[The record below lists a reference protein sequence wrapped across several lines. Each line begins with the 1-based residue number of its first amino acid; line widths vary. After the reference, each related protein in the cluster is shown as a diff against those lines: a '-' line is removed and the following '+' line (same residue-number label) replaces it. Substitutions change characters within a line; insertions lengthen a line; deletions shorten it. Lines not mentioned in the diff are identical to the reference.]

1 MANIK
6 SAKKRID
13 VTRAKTAD
21 NKSRKTEIKTYV
33 NKFHS
38 AIENGNL
45 DEAKSLFKTV
55 EQKISKAAAKN
66 TIHKKA
72 ASRKISQLS
81 KRLNKAS

>member
-6 SAKKRID
+6 SAKKRIE
-13 VTRAKTAD
+13 VIKTKTAI

-33 NKFHS
+33 NKFNT
-38 AIENGNL
+38 ALENGNVE
-45 DEAKSLFKTV
+45 EAKSLFKTV
-55 EQKISKAAAKN
+55 EKKLAQAGAKN

-81 KRLNKAS
+81 KKLNKAV